1 MVKKYIHPVWYAIS
15 DYVASLITWVL
26 FYKVRESLLPPELF
40 TANFSS
46 DNYMLWAAIFL
57 IPFGWLSFYLL
68 MGSYQSIY
76 KKSRFIEFTNTF
88 LCSMIGCMFLFF
100 LVVLDDFHD
109 NYTYY
114 YLSFTALFIIQF
126 VLTFS
131 GRIIILNVVK
141 KQINSAQIHFNAAI
155 IGNHE
160 NALRI
165 YDDSKKSLELE
176 GYKVNGY
183 INTV

>member
-1 MVKKYIHPVWYAIS
+1 
-15 DYVASLITWVL
+15 
-26 FYKVRESLLPPELF
+26 
-40 TANFSS
+40 
-46 DNYMLWAAIFL
+46 
-57 IPFGWLSFYLL
+57 
-68 MGSYQSIY
+68 
-76 KKSRFIEFTNTF
+76 
-88 LCSMIGCMFLFF
+88 MFLFF

-165 YDDSKKSLELE
+165 PLHFRFAHCRLRPSHGGRFEKAGRRASSRDH
-176 GYKVNGY
+176 GRQNGRGGKAHGRLLSR
-183 INTV
+183 